1 MESRSRVLLL
11 NVPLP
16 GFGTGRGG
24 GDPVQRTANAVSKPS
39 VTAVGGPVQR
49 TQMQVLSNTPNAG
62 TLGVVTDK

>member
-11 NVPLP
+11 NVP

>member
-11 NVPLP
+11 NVP
-16 GFGTGRGG
+16 GFGTGRR

-39 VTAVGGPVQR
+39 VTAVGGPVER